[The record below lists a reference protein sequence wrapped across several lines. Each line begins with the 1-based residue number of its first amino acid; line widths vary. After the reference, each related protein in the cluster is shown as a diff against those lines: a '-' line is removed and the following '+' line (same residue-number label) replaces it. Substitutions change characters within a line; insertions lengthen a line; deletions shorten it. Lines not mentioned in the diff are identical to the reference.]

1 MPFHR
6 TILLSL
12 AVMSGLLAPTAY
24 AEDAPGVKSIT
35 PSSTG
40 YAVAFD
46 DDPLQAGGI
55 GGVTTRI
62 AILERA
68 SRSTLIRPRTAFV
81 VELLKSVEKL

>member
-1 MPFHR
+1 MPLHR

-12 AVMSGLLAPTAY
+12 AVMSGLLAPNAY
-24 AEDAPGVKSIT
+24 AEDAPGVKSVSS
-35 PSSTG
+35 SSTG
-40 YAVAFD
+40 YSVAFD

-55 GGVTTRI
+55 GGVSARI
-62 AILERA
+62 AIVERA

>member
-1 MPFHR
+1 MAFHR

-24 AEDAPGVKSIT
+24 AEDAPGVKSMSL
-35 PSSTG
+35 SSTG
-40 YAVAFD
+40 YSVAFD

-62 AILERA
+62 AIVERA

-81 VELLKSVEKL
+81 IELLKSVEKL